1 MELLKVSNLRKVF
14 PKTKEPVVD
23 GVDFSIHRGE
33 ILGLVGESG
42 CGKSTLAKI
51 ILRLIETDEGSVFY
65 KDEDL
70 LKITYKK
77 MRSMRKNLQIIFQ
90 DPYMSLDP
98 RMKIGEILE
107 EVYIIHENLSKGK
120 RRAKVI
126 ELLEIVGLSE
136 GYFNRLPKE
145 LSGGE
150 KQRIG
155 IARALATDPEFII
168 CDEPISS
175 LDISIQAQI
184 LNLLMD
190 IQKKK
195 NLTYLFISHDL
206 GVIASICDR
215 VIVMKSG
222 KFVEK
227 GLSEQ
232 IFKNSTHTYTKT
244 LLNSAS
250 YIL

>member
-1 MELLKVSNLRKVF
+1 MELLKVNNLRKVF
-14 PKTKEPVVD
+14 PKTKEPAVD
-23 GVDFSIHRGE
+23 GVSFSIHKGE

-42 CGKSTLAKI
+42 CGKSTLAKC
-51 ILRLIETDEGSVFY
+51 ILRLIGSDEGSDFY
-65 KDEDL
+65 RNEDL
-70 LKITYKK
+70 LKIPYKK
-77 MRSMRKNLQIIFQ
+77 MHSMRKKIQIIFQ

-107 EVYIIHENLSKGK
+107 EVYIIHENLSKAK

-126 ELLEIVGLSE
+126 ELLEMVGLSE
-136 GYFNRLPKE
+136 DYFNRLPKE

-155 IARALATDPEFII
+155 IARALATEPEFII

-190 IQKKK
+190 IQKRKD
-195 NLTYLFISHDL
+195 LTYLFISHDL
-206 GVIASICDR
+206 GIIASICDR

-222 KFVEK
+222 KFVES
-227 GLSEQ
+227 GPSEQ
-232 IFKNSTHTYTKT
+232 IFKNPTHTYTKT
-244 LLNSAS
+244 LLNSAF
-250 YIL
+250 

>member
-1 MELLKVSNLRKVF
+1 
-14 PKTKEPVVD
+14 
-23 GVDFSIHRGE
+23 
-33 ILGLVGESG
+33 
-42 CGKSTLAKI
+42 
-51 ILRLIETDEGSVFY
+51 
-65 KDEDL
+65 
-70 LKITYKK
+70 
-77 MRSMRKNLQIIFQ
+77 
-90 DPYMSLDP
+90 MSLDP

-107 EVYIIHENLSKGK
+107 EVYIIHKNLLKDK

-126 ELLEIVGLSE
+126 ELLEMVGLSE
-136 GYFNRLPKE
+136 EYFNRLPKE

-190 IQKKK
+190 LQKRK

-206 GVIASICDR
+206 GVISSICDR

-222 KFVEK
+222 KFIES

-232 IFKNSTHTYTKT
+232 IFKNPTHKYTKI
-244 LLNSAS
+244 LLNSA
-250 YIL
+250 IKVAF